1 MRQPKI
7 NNKTSF
13 RKWHRWIGYS
23 SLILFVILSITGI
36 ILNRTEQLNLN
47 QVTIKNRIITSLYGL
62 SPTEPILH
70 FQTRQNWV
78 SWVGGR
84 LYLNGDFVAANR
96 PKPVG
101 VITINDMIII
111 GNLNS
116 LSLYLEDGSLV
127 EVIDSASLPG
137 ALTIMGKSREGHL
150 IIETSRNK
158 YETDDNFL
166 SFAGTA
172 DEVTYAPSLPKDA
185 PDNTTE
191 KILEDFRGQGVSLYR
206 LTLDLHSGRL
216 FGSWG
221 PYLMDL
227 AAICLIFLSISS
239 LILRKRNGK
248 AKK

>member
-1 MRQPKI
+1 MRQSKK

-23 SLILFVILSITGI
+23 SLILIIILSITGI
-36 ILNRTEQLNLN
+36 ILNRTEQLDLN
-47 QVTIKNRIITSLYGL
+47 QITIKNKIVTALYGL
-62 SPTEPILH
+62 APAEPVLH
-70 FQTRQNWV
+70 FQARQDWV
-78 SWVGGR
+78 SWVEGR

-101 VITINDMIII
+101 AITVNDVIIV
-111 GNLNS
+111 GSLGS

-127 EVIDSASLPG
+127 EEIDSASLPG

-150 IIETSRNK
+150 IIETSRGK

-166 SFAGTA
+166 SFVRVA
-172 DEVTYAPSLPKDA
+172 DDLAYAPSLPKDA
-185 PDNTTE
+185 PDHTTE
-191 KILEDFRGQGVSLYR
+191 KILENFRGQGVSLYR

-248 AKK
+248 TKK